1 MSIRSYTIVWKGLR
15 ITADVYQGTTPG
27 GGPDPDSIENLEVE
41 IASESDLAD
50 YLKGDVY
57 DAWCGRLMDEVS
69 SGSGDDGRDY
79 DSEREGK

>member
-1 MSIRSYTIVWKGLR
+1 MSLRSYTIIWKGMR

-27 GGPDPDSIENLEVE
+27 SGPDPDSIENLEVE

-50 YLKGDVY
+50 YLMDEVY
-57 DAWCGRLMDEVS
+57 DKWSEKLWDEVS